1 MSLSAAVIR
10 ELVAAGLSGDA
21 LVAAC
26 ERIEDA
32 SPVLAAIDQQAE
44 RRREKDRLR
53 KQQKK
58 NVPRNSAESAE
69 FQPEQKEV
77 LEPKKNIITYPKALA
92 EPLPQ
97 GAGKRV
103 RGHRLPDDWKPGAE
117 LHAYAMAEGIPNHL
131 LARIDADFVGYW
143 RNATGPNSRKLDW
156 GLAYQGWVRREAD
169 KVRAKSPDPPKRVW
183 GSV

>member
-10 ELVAAGLSGDA
+10 ELVAAGLTGDA

-26 ERIEDA
+26 ERIEGA
-32 SPVLAAIDQQAE
+32 SVVNRPRSAGAIRQE
-44 RRREKDRLR
+44 RYMN
-53 KQQKK
+53 KK
-58 NVPRNSAESAE
+58 RASVINDVTDVTATD
-69 FQPEQKEV
+69 EQKEV

-97 GAGKRV
+97 GASKRV
-103 RGHRLPDDWKPGAE
+103 RGHRLPDDWKPTPE

-169 KVRAKSPDPPKRVW
+169 KVRAKTPDPPKRVW

>member
-26 ERIEDA
+26 VRIEGA
-32 SPVLAAIDQQAE
+32 SAPVNKPRSAAAIRQE
-44 RRREKDRLR
+44 RY
-53 KQQKK
+53 
-58 NVPRNSAESAE
+58 RNNRNKSVTSDACDVTVTD
-69 FQPEQKEV
+69 EQKEV
-77 LEPKKNIITYPKALA
+77 LEPKKNIYNYPKALS

-97 GAGKRV
+97 GAKRV
-103 RGHRLPDDWKPGAE
+103 RGHRLPDDWKPSAE
-117 LHAYAMAEGIPNHL
+117 LHDYAMAEGIPNHL
-131 LARIDADFVGYW
+131 LARIDADFIGYW

-169 KVRAKSPDPPKRVW
+169 KVRPKAQDPPKRVW